1 MKTATKQLRL
11 HLQAKKQHVLVS
23 QLNTVLENKN

>member
-1 MKTATKQLRL
+1 MKTANWTSFAGKN
-11 HLQAKKQHVLVS
+11 KSEHVLVS